1 MITQNPA
8 QIQDGKS
15 GVFPAGTE
23 RGRTFFGREACI
35 FPPDV
40 VSSGCKSALPSER
53 LSAWRKRRQPLNTIL
68 KFPDTSTRAF
78 PILASG
84 HSTHRSAATPRSI
97 PVSQNEKFA
106 SYLVPFSFENRIRA
120 GNVDFFAEGLF
131 TRPYSVLYLNANG
144 FDHSL
149 CRRFRAMAC
158 HGPWICRSRGRK
170 VKVYG

>member
-97 PVSQNEKFA
+97 PVSQNEKLA
-106 SYLVPFSFENRIRA
+106 SYLVPFSFENSMRRVCAPNSKKKAAPDRETRPEPPFIEPSPKSAQISIRGPSARRIR
-120 GNVDFFAEGLF
+120 V
-131 TRPYSVLYLNANG
+131 
-144 FDHSL
+144 
-149 CRRFRAMAC
+149 
-158 HGPWICRSRGRK
+158 
-170 VKVYG
+170 